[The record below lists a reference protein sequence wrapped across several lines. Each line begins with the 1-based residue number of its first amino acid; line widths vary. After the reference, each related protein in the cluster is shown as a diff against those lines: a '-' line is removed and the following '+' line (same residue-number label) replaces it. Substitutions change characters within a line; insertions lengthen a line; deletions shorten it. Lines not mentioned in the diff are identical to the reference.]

1 LRVLEDRRR
10 APSFSRCLSG
20 FWNGIRMVYSSDDG
34 ELALREALSMNK
46 KNLMIFP
53 ALDFRVFDF
62 RKVQR
67 FPFD

>member
-1 LRVLEDRRR
+1 
-10 APSFSRCLSG
+10 
-20 FWNGIRMVYSSDDG
+20 MVYSSDDG
-34 ELALREALSMNK
+34 ERPLREALSMNK